1 MGSREQSTPKA
12 REHQLIIQVMEDETL
27 VYDEGNHK
35 AHCLNKAAAFVWK
48 HCDGRTSVAQITRLM
63 EKQMK
68 ATVPEQVVWLAL
80 GQLEKSHLLEGP
92 VARPAHVALMSRR
105 TLIRQIGIA
114 AAITV
119 PLVTSIVAPTAT
131 EAQTVP
137 CAGAGQPW
145 SAGVPCC
152 PGLGC
157 DGVCFPIEAR

>member
-1 MGSREQSTPKA
+1 MGTRRQPAPKA
-12 REHQLIIQVMEDETL
+12 RQRQLIIQEMADETL

-35 AHCLNKAAAFVWK
+35 AHCLNQAAAFVWK

-68 ATVPEQVVWLAL
+68 VAVTEQVVWHAL
-80 GQLEKSHLLEGP
+80 EQMEKSGLLESP
-92 VARPAHVALMSRR
+92 VTRPAQVGLMSRR
-105 TLIRQIGIA
+105 ALVRQIGIA

-137 CAGAGQPW
+137 CAGAGQ
-145 SAGVPCC
+145 SCADRPCC
-152 PGLGC
+152 PGFNC
-157 DGVCFPIEAR
+157 DGICFPD